1 MLIGAIKKNWSLFNV
16 VFYPKWQASKAK
28 GGQVS
33 KGWAFRGQKDLFQ
46 FLFQFSNTTGT
57 DETLMHQGIRKI
69 CSSCS
74 SVFKVGVGFE
84 NSQDRETPSRDVSFK
99 TLATYTLKGLE
110 QLERLLFK
118 H

>member
-1 MLIGAIKKNWSLFNV
+1 VKGIKGKR
-16 VFYPKWQASKAK
+16 
-28 GGQVS
+28 GQVS
-33 KGWAFRGQKDLFQ
+33 KGGAFWSLVQTVLINFTFGTKKDLFQ

-57 DETLMHQGIRKI
+57 DETLMHQRIRKI